1 MRILVTGAAGQ
12 VGWELRR
19 SLGSL
24 GQVTALDREAFDLTQ
39 PDRMRQ
45 VVRDL
50 RPAVLVNAAAYT
62 AVDRAESEPELA
74 MAINGIAPGVMA
86 EEMTR
91 LGGLM
96 VHYSTDY
103 VFDGAGQRPWTEDDT
118 PNPLGVYGRTKLAGE
133 QAVATAGATHVVI
146 RTSWVYGRRGSN
158 FVRTVIRLA
167 LERDELRIV
176 ADQTG
181 VPTWCRD
188 LADWTAT
195 IVARLS
201 PSTAASPGERGVFHL
216 VSTGTTTWHGL
227 AEAVV
232 RLAPEL
238 AHRRHVVVVPIG
250 TEDYPLPAKR
260 PAWSVLGCHRA
271 ERVFGIRPAHWEQA
285 LTRCLERG

>member
-1 MRILVTGAAGQ
+1 MRILVTGADGQ

-62 AVDRAESEPELA
+62 AVDRAESEPRLA
-74 MAINGIAPGVMA
+74 LDINGVAPGVMA

-201 PSTAASPGERGVFHL
+201 PSTAASPGERGIFHL

>member
-1 MRILVTGAAGQ
+1 MRILVTGADGQ

-62 AVDRAESEPELA
+62 AVDRAESEPRLA
-74 MAINGIAPGVMA
+74 LDINGVAPGVMA

-118 PNPLGVYGRTKLAGE
+118 PNPLGVYGRSKLAGE

-188 LADWTAT
+188 LADWTAM

-201 PSTAASPGERGVFHL
+201 PSTAASPDERGIFHL
-216 VSTGTTTWHGL
+216 VSAGTTTWHGL

>member
-1 MRILVTGAAGQ
+1 MRILVTGADGR

-62 AVDRAESEPELA
+62 AVDRAESEPRLA
-74 MAINGIAPGVMA
+74 LDINGVAPGVMA

-201 PSTAASPGERGVFHL
+201 PSTAASPGERGIFHL
-216 VSTGTTTWHGL
+216 VSAGTTTWHGL

-285 LTRCLERG
+285 LTRCLDRG

>member
-1 MRILVTGAAGQ
+1 MRILVTGADGQ

-62 AVDRAESEPELA
+62 AVDRAESEPRLA
-74 MAINGIAPGVMA
+74 LDINGVAPGVMA

-118 PNPLGVYGRTKLAGE
+118 PNPLGVYGRSKLAGE

-201 PSTAASPGERGVFHL
+201 PSTAASPGERGIFHL

-250 TEDYPLPAKR
+250 TEDYPQPAKR
-260 PAWSVLGCHRA
+260 PARSVLGCHRA

>member
-1 MRILVTGAAGQ
+1 MRILVTGADGQ

-62 AVDRAESEPELA
+62 AVDRAESEPRLA
-74 MAINGIAPGVMA
+74 LDINGVAPGVMA

-188 LADWTAT
+188 LADWTAM

-201 PSTAASPGERGVFHL
+201 PSTAASPGERGIFHL